1 MAKVKTKPKS
11 ASGGK
16 EKGALPFTKRNWT
29 WMGIGLLVIIIG
41 YIALARGSITLAP
54 LLLVVGYCVLIPIA
68 ILLGE
73 KKKEEKAPRP
83 EDLSKKE
90 GLKV

>member
-1 MAKVKTKPKS
+1 MAKVKTKPKVEK
-11 ASGGK
+11 AK

-29 WMGIGLLVIIIG
+29 WLGIGLLVIIVG

-54 LLLVVGYCVLIPIA
+54 ILLVAGYCILIPIA

-73 KKKEEKAPRP
+73 KKKQEEKAPKP
-83 EDLSKKE
+83 EEL
-90 GLKV
+90 GLKKS